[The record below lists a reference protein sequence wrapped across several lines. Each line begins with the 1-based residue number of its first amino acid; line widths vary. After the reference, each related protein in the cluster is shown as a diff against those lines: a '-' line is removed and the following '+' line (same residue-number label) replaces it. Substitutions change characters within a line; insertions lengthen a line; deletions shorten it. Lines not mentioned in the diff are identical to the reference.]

1 MSQRCTVRLLD
12 MLYEFLQIEADARQH
27 STSNLIREALER
39 LLGVAPDPSV
49 KSTTTPEPTSFA
61 APTPHDCTGRLLARL
76 PMDVR
81 EDIMARARLL
91 ALPVSKVVT
100 SLLIVQQQPSQPA
113 PQVYGA
119 VRPQTEFVR

>member
-1 MSQRCTVRLLD
+1 
-12 MLYEFLQIEADARQH
+12 
-27 STSNLIREALER
+27 
-39 LLGVAPDPSV
+39 
-49 KSTTTPEPTSFA
+49 
-61 APTPHDCTGRLLARL
+61 
-76 PMDVR
+76 MDVR